1 MADTCLV
8 IVCVSAFYCSGELL
22 NIASALLKQVIA
34 TQDFETWSYLRKEY
48 LPTEYQLL
56 HKLIDKHCENFHSL
70 PTFDNLKLGIRDRQT
85 QEKVFAIESVDI
97 GVDAPTLLEY
107 LKNEYTQKEIL
118 NSLENYIDNSV
129 LFADA
134 DESVEQLHQIVL
146 DIEDRVDLTEPTE
159 NMQRISLFEPEEEI
173 GKYLGLGLNTDYDH
187 EIKFSPRDL
196 VLVGGRRGAGK
207 SLTCANIA
215 NNVYNSGR
223 SAIYFTIEMDS
234 RSVFQR
240 ICSIATGVPFS
251 RLRTKNLSMTE
262 WEKVAAWWAGRYQ
275 QGHERLKEYR
285 KHRNFEK
292 FHDELSNNC
301 VLLPT
306 QQIDV
311 VYDASLT
318 LASIRANLDKKVKK
332 LNVGVIIVDYINQV
346 KRSKVPSRSGQYD
359 WTEQIEVSKA
369 LKAMAQE
376 YECTVFSP
384 YQTDA
389 TGEARFAK
397 GILDSADAAYALE
410 TWDQED
416 NCMTFNCVK
425 MRAASMR
432 SFTSTV
438 NWETLKIGPDTALT
452 PKERE
457 NTTHKTNEN
466 IDDL

>member
-1 MADTCLV
+1 ML
-8 IVCVSAFYCSGELL
+8 AFYCSGELL
-22 NIASALLKQVIA
+22 NIASALLKQIIS
-34 TQDFETWSYLRKEY
+34 TQDFETWSFLRREY
-48 LPTEYQLL
+48 LPVEYHVL

-70 PTFDNLKLGIRDRQT
+70 PSFDNLKLGIRDSQT
-85 QEKVFAIESVDI
+85 QEKVFAVESVD
-97 GVDAPTLLEY
+97 VDVEAHVLLEY
-107 LKNEYTQKEIL
+107 LKNEFTQKEIL
-118 NSLENYIDNSV
+118 NSLENYIDESV

-134 DESVEQLHQIVL
+134 DESVSQLHQIVL
-146 DIEDRVDLTEPTE
+146 DIEDKVDLQEPAE

-173 GKYLGLGLNTDYDH
+173 SKYLGLGLNTDYDH

-215 NNVYNSGR
+215 HNVYTSGR

-251 RLRTKNLSMTE
+251 RLRTKNLSVVE
-262 WEKVAAWWAGRYQ
+262 WEKVAIWWAGRYQ
-275 QGHERLKEYR
+275 EGAECLKEY
-285 KHRNFEK
+285 KVHRNFEK
-292 FHDELSNNC
+292 LHDNLRDNHN
-301 VLLPT
+301 LLET
-306 QQIDV
+306 QQMDV
-311 VYDASLT
+311 VYDPSLN
-318 LASIRANLDKKVKK
+318 LARIRAELDKKVKK
-332 LNVGVIIVDYINQV
+332 LNVGVIIVDYLNQV
-346 KRSKVPSRSGQYD
+346 KRSNLPSRGGQYD

-369 LKAMAQE
+369 LKSMAQE

-397 GILDSADAAYALE
+397 GILDAADAAYALE
-410 TWDQED
+410 AWDQED

-432 SFTSTV
+432 SFSSAV
-438 NWETLKIGPDTALT
+438 NWETLKIGPESQQT

-457 NTTHKTNEN
+457 ASAQKTGES